1 MQFSWWSIFKLNKRK
16 KPVTWYFSCVTFIFK
31 YILPSLLVHCVYFH
45 NLVFYLNYIND
56 DEFLIVCTLHEN
68 CLRNTGKYGPEKTPY
83 LDTFHTVVVQV
94 SKARDNNNLQFPG
107 HICQFF
113 FLSVANSWKFLWSK
127 SLMRGLNVLNIIRGA
142 KLFLYL
148 TSSVVKSWIFRWW
161 FVMSIFLPSI
171 SANELILS
179 SKITLS

>member
-1 MQFSWWSIFKLNKRK
+1 MQKT
-16 KPVTWYFSCVTFIFK
+16 PVTWYFSCITFIFK
-31 YILPSLLVHCVYFH
+31 YILPSLLVHIVYFH

-56 DEFLIVCTLHEN
+56 DEFLIVCTLREN

-83 LDTFHTVVVQV
+83 LDTFYTVVVQV

-113 FLSVANSWKFLWSK
+113 FSLCCKFLK
-127 SLMRGLNVLNIIRGA
+127 VSLVKIVDRGINVLHIIRGV

-148 TSSVVKSWIFRWW
+148 ASSVIKSWIFRWW